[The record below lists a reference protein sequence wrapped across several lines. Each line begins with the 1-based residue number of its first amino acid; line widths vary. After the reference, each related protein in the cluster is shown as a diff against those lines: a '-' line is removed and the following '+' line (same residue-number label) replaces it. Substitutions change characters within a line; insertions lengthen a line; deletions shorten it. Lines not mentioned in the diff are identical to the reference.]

1 MKIVSLRTPKPYGQR
16 TNVDILIEPKKK
28 YFLVVEG
35 SNTEIDYF
43 YGIDN
48 YRSELGIDQLIGIIP
63 LERAEENTT
72 DSHPMHLL
80 NAALMKTGM
89 IDAPENY
96 ELLEYDYKI
105 DEIWL
110 IFDRDPGSFHKEQ
123 FDKIYETCKEKDF
136 HIGFTNPNFEFW
148 LLLHLP
154 EVNHYD
160 RECLLKNKKLSSKR
174 HYIDTELSSRMCGY
188 NKKSLCF
195 NKFKDGID
203 LAIAQEK
210 LFEEDELEIFKGLGS
225 NIGKL
230 INKMK
235 TDFKTPFL

>member
-1 MKIVSLRTPKPYGQR
+1 MKMKIVSLRTPKPYGQR

-148 LLLHLP
+148 LLLGYSRHT
-154 EVNHYD
+154 
-160 RECLLKNKKLSSKR
+160 CKNRPHAGNYIHHMAFSSF
-174 HYIDTELSSRMCGY
+174 IGIEIPISIAFGIFS
-188 NKKSLCF
+188 KS
-195 NKFKDGID
+195 I
-203 LAIAQEK
+203 
-210 LFEEDELEIFKGLGS
+210 
-225 NIGKL
+225 
-230 INKMK
+230 
-235 TDFKTPFL
+235 T